1 MPFQACETL
10 SEGLCVQKFDKHSR
24 TAHKLSVSMKSLN
37 FSCLICALNLYFAKK
52 KIAQKGNCSS
62 GC

>member
-10 SEGLCVQKFDKHSR
+10 SERLCVQKVDKHSR
-24 TAHKLSVSMKSLN
+24 TSHKLNLSMKSLN
-37 FSCLICALNLYFAKK
+37 FSRLICALNLYFAKK
-52 KIAQKGNCSS
+52 KIAQNGNCSS